1 MDVLTLGTADVER
14 AGAVIARAFYADP
27 LNVHLYPDERMRTQ
41 IAPSMFTA
49 YVRLDQMFGQVDHL
63 PELQAVASWVLPGE
77 AAETPER
84 LAEARFDD
92 LPAEVP
98 LDVLETV
105 FGFIGSAV
113 AEIAP
118 EPHWHLRLLGV
129 EPGLQGGGLGALLV
143 QHGLR
148 RAAAGGHPVM
158 LETFSE
164 RNLGFYARSG
174 FELLV
179 DDVEPISGVRF
190 WALRHPG

>member
-1 MDVLTLGTADVER
+1 MTLGTADVER
-14 AGAVIARAFYADP
+14 AGAVIARAFHADP
-27 LNVHLYPDERMRTQ
+27 LNVHLYPDERVRTR

-63 PELQAVASWVLPGE
+63 PELRAVASWVLPGV

-84 LAEARFDD
+84 LQQAGFDD
-92 LPAEVP
+92 LPGEVP
-98 LDVLETV
+98 LDILETV

-129 EPGLQGGGLGALLV
+129 EPGLRGAGLGALLV
-143 QHGLR
+143 RHGLQ
-148 RAAAGGHPVM
+148 RAAAGGHAVM

-174 FELLV
+174 FELV
-179 DDVEPISGVRF
+179 VEDVEPSSGVRF